1 MFDTR
6 LIHSTNMIRSVSDN
20 GKVLITGGTS
30 GLGLQLA
37 KYFLEKGYEVVATG
51 RKNVTIPEYGDRF
64 SLLMA
69 DFSDMRQ
76 TSEAVK
82 KICRNQRFDI
92 VINNAGVLS
101 PPDFMLTDNGLEY
114 TFQVNFLSHFLLDE
128 IILKYAEPGQSLL
141 IAATVSPVYRIA
153 EKDLTIYTRAS
164 DYWPLKAYSNSKL
177 YLALMCSYIPQKYP
191 SRDLR
196 CIGFDPGVFSSGI
209 YRMQKEWFRIL
220 YRIASPF
227 MKNPEKVAV
236 RFGEVIEREDLI
248 DGAIFKSG
256 KGKGR
261 LPVAE
266 NKAVNSFWK
275 ECNKIIEPYV
285 S

>member
-1 MFDTR
+1 M
-6 LIHSTNMIRSVSDN
+6 NRSVSDN

-30 GLGLQLA
+30 GLGLRMV
-37 KYFLEKGYEVVATG
+37 KYFLEKGYEVIATG
-51 RKNVTIPEYGDRF
+51 RKNVTIPEYEDRF
-64 SLLMA
+64 SLLLA

-101 PPDFMLTDNGLEY
+101 PPDFMLTDDGLEY
-114 TFQVNFLSHFLLDE
+114 TFQVNFLTHLMLDE
-128 IILKYAEPGQSLL
+128 IILKNAEPGRPLL

-164 DYWPLKAYSNSKL
+164 SYSPLKAYSNSKL
-177 YLALMCSYIPQKYP
+177 YLALMCSYLPGKYP
-191 SRDLR
+191 SKDLK

-209 YRMQKEWFRIL
+209 YRMQKGWFRMM
-220 YRIASPF
+220 YRIAAPF
-227 MKNPEKVAV
+227 MRNPEKVAI
-236 RFGEVIEREDLI
+236 RFGKVIEREDLI

-256 KGKGR
+256 KRKGR
-261 LPVAE
+261 IPFAE
-266 NKAVNSFWK
+266 NKAVSTFWN
-275 ECNKIIEPYV
+275 ECYKIIEPYV